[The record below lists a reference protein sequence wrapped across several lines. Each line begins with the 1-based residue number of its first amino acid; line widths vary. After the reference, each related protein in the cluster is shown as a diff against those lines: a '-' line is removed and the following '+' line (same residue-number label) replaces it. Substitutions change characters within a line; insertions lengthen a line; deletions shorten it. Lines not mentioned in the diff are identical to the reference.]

1 MKHAYL
7 VIAHNQFELL
17 KELVLLLESQSDN
30 DFYIHIDKKANVED
44 FTKLLDLE
52 KYTNIHIIQ
61 KHSVTWGGHSQI
73 ECELT
78 LLEAALSSDTEY
90 DYLHIISGVDLPV
103 KSMEY
108 VNDFFEKNKGKEFL
122 YFDVY
127 QDRKNIFSR
136 CKEYH
141 LFQEKLGRKEEGLL
155 YNIERYFIHLQK
167 KLHVNRVKN
176 IEQYLGKGAN
186 WVTITSGFAE
196 YVVRNKKIIKKY
208 FWHTRCADEVFMHTL
223 FNMSPYK
230 ENLYIPGED
239 EGIKYTNMVY
249 TDWERGNPYI
259 LQDEDIDSLIKSPYL
274 FARKFDNNISIERL
288 KEKIL

>member
-7 VIAHNQFELL
+7 VIAHNQFALL
-17 KELVLLLESQSDN
+17 KELVILLADWPDN
-30 DFYIHIDKKANVED
+30 DVFIHIDKKASKEVFIN
-44 FTKLLDLE
+44 LIDLY
-52 KYTNIHIIQ
+52 KFHNIYVIQ

-78 LLEAALSSDTEY
+78 LLETALSSNTEY

-103 KSMEY
+103 KSMELI
-108 VNDFFEKNKGKEFL
+108 NDFFEHNKGKEFL
-122 YFDVY
+122 YFDVI
-127 QDRKNIFSR
+127 QDKKNILSR

-141 LFQEKLGRKEEGLL
+141 FFQEKLGRKNEGFL
-155 YNIERYFIHLQK
+155 YNLERYFIHLQK
-167 KLHVNRVKN
+167 KLHVNRVRN

-186 WVTITSGFAE
+186 WVTITSEFAK
-196 YVVRNKKIIKKY
+196 YVLRNKKLIKKY

-230 ENLYIPGED
+230 NNLYIPQEN
-239 EGIKYTNMVY
+239 EEVKYTNMVY
-249 TDWERGNPYI
+249 TDWKRGNPYI
-259 LQDEDIDSLIKSPYL
+259 LQDEDIDELIQSPYL

>member
-17 KELVLLLESQSDN
+17 KELVILLADCPNN
-30 DFYIHIDKKANVED
+30 DVYIHIDKKADKEAFLGLID
-44 FTKLLDLE
+44 FNKFP
-52 KYTNIHIIQ
+52 NIYVIQ

-78 LLEAALSSDTEY
+78 LLEEALSADTEY

-103 KSMEY
+103 KSMESI
-108 VNDFFEKNKGKEFL
+108 NDFFEKNKGKEFL

-127 QDRKNIFSR
+127 QDRKNILSR

-141 LFQEKLGRKEEGLL
+141 LFQEKLGRKEEGILFNL
-155 YNIERYFIHLQK
+155 ERYFIHFQK
-167 KLHVNRVKN
+167 KIHVNRVKN
-176 IEQYLGKGAN
+176 IEQHLGKGAN

-196 YVVRNKKIIKKY
+196 YVVRNKKTIKKY

-230 ENLYIPGED
+230 DNLYIPKEN
-239 EGIKYTNMVY
+239 EEIKYTNMVY

-259 LQDEDIDSLIKSPYL
+259 LQDEDIESLIKSPYL

-288 KEKIL
+288 KENIL